1 MEDKATLTAAAGRA
15 AAWAATAA
23 TTLQTAKD
31 SLRSTLRAA
40 FIAGTTPTQATVD
53 TQADAVNRAQAELN
67 AANALVSELNAQVN
81 FA

>member
-1 MEDKATLTAAAGRA
+1 MEDKATLIAANARA
-15 AAWAATAA
+15 AAWANTAA
-23 TTLQTAKD
+23 STLQTAKD

-40 FIAGTTPTQATVD
+40 WIAGSAPNQTTVD

-67 AANALVSELNAQVN
+67 AANALVAELGQQVS